1 MKNTIKE
8 NLAVAEAEKMAKEAA
23 RKASLKAE
31 QEAAAKAKK
40 LLVTLAAI
48 NEGDWDHEYL
58 YIKNRI
64 KPTDEEIERFSPL
77 ADQAV
82 TILDKDYP
90 NTLQSEYK
98 PPLVLFCKGG
108 ERSLLSKISISSIS
122 VLDDGKDAQT
132 KKIIDGV
139 LEHGGL
145 IIVPELDSGS
155 IIIKSKTESL
165 TLSEYPDGAYDA
177 KSQKQKERTVRTATS
192 FGCKVFIGITK
203 DSSAVD
209 VAVNSAL
216 DDVGRDVCVAPTRL
230 GTSYKNN
237 ELIRDGA
244 YVVLEWSDLVSK
256 EKEEK

>member
-1 MKNTIKE
+1 MKLESK
-8 NLAVAEAEKMAKEAA
+8 
-23 RKASLKAE
+23 
-31 QEAAAKAKK
+31 Q
-40 LLVTLAAI
+40 LLVTLAAV
-48 NEGDWDHEYL
+48 NKGDWDDEYM

-82 TILDKDYP
+82 TVLDEDYP
-90 NTLQSEYK
+90 NTLKSEYK

-108 ERSLLSKISISSIS
+108 ERSLLSKVSISSVS

-132 KKIIDGV
+132 KKIIDGI
-139 LEHGGL
+139 LAHGGL

-165 TLSEYPDGAYDA
+165 TLSEYPDGAYDV
-177 KSQKQKERTVRTATS
+177 KSQKQRERTVRTATS
-192 FGCKVFIGITK
+192 FGCKVFIGIAK

-209 VAVNSAL
+209 IAVNSAL
-216 DDVGRDVCVAPTRL
+216 DVGRDVYVAPTRL

-244 YVVLEWSDLVSK
+244 CVALEWSDLVSK

>member
-1 MKNTIKE
+1 ME
-8 NLAVAEAEKMAKEAA
+8 
-23 RKASLKAE
+23 LKSK
-31 QEAAAKAKK
+31 Q
-40 LLVTLAAI
+40 LLVAVAAI
-48 NEGDWDHEYL
+48 NEGDWDNEYM

-82 TILDKDYP
+82 TILDEDYP
-90 NTLQSEYK
+90 NTLKSEYK

-108 ERSLLSKISISSIS
+108 ERSLLSKISISSVS

-139 LEHGGL
+139 LEHGEL
-145 IIVPELDSGS
+145 IIAPDLDSGN
-155 IIIKSKTESL
+155 IIIKSKTQSL

-209 VAVNSAL
+209 VSAL
-216 DDVGRDVCVAPTRL
+216 DVGRDVGVAPTRL

-237 ELIRDGA
+237 ELTRDGA

>member
-1 MKNTIKE
+1 MTT
-8 NLAVAEAEKMAKEAA
+8 
-23 RKASLKAE
+23 
-31 QEAAAKAKK
+31 KAKK
-40 LLVTLAAI
+40 LLVAVAVK
-48 NEGDWDHEYL
+48 NNGDWDKEYM
-58 YIKNRI
+58 YMKNRI
-64 KPTDEEIERFSPL
+64 KLTDEEIERFSPL

-82 TILDKDYP
+82 TILDEDYP
-90 NTLQSEYK
+90 NTLKSEYN
-98 PPLVLFCKGG
+98 PPMVLFYKWG
-108 ERSLLSKISISSIS
+108 EKSLLSKISISSVS

-139 LEHGGL
+139 LEHGEL
-145 IIVPELDSGS
+145 IIAPNLDSGN
-155 IIIKSKTESL
+155 IIIKSKTQSL

-216 DDVGRDVCVAPTRL
+216 DVGRDVCVAPTRL

>member
-1 MKNTIKE
+1 MPQRIFQKEKNEMKLESK
-8 NLAVAEAEKMAKEAA
+8 
-23 RKASLKAE
+23 
-31 QEAAAKAKK
+31 Q

-48 NEGDWDHEYL
+48 NEGDWDKEYR
-58 YIKNRI
+58 YIKNCI

-77 ADQAV
+77 VDQAM
-82 TILDKDYP
+82 TILDEDYP
-90 NTLQSEYK
+90 NTLKSEHK
-98 PPLVLFCKGG
+98 PPMVLFCKEG
-108 ERSLLSKISISSIS
+108 ERSLLSKISISSVS
-122 VLDDGKDAQT
+122 VLGDGKDAQT

-139 LEHGGL
+139 LAHGGL

-155 IIIKSKTESL
+155 IIIKSKTQSL

-177 KSQKQKERTVRTATS
+177 KSQKQRERTVRTATS

-216 DDVGRDVCVAPTRL
+216 AVGRDVCVAPTRL

>member
-1 MKNTIKE
+1 MKLESKQL
-8 NLAVAEAEKMAKEAA
+8 LA
-23 RKASLKAE
+23 
-31 QEAAAKAKK
+31 
-40 LLVTLAAI
+40 TLAAI
-48 NEGDWDHEYL
+48 NKGDWDNEYM
-58 YIKNRI
+58 YIKNRV

-77 ADQAV
+77 ADKAV

-108 ERSLLSKISISSIS
+108 ERSLLGKISISSVS

-139 LEHGGL
+139 LEHGEL
-145 IIVPELDSGS
+145 IIAPDLDSGN
-155 IIIKSKTESL
+155 IIIKSKTQSL

-177 KSQKQKERTVRTATS
+177 KSQKQRERTVCTATS

-216 DDVGRDVCVAPTRL
+216 DVGRDVCVAPTRL

>member
-1 MKNTIKE
+1 MK
-8 NLAVAEAEKMAKEAA
+8 
-23 RKASLKAE
+23 LKSK
-31 QEAAAKAKK
+31 Q

-48 NEGDWDHEYL
+48 NEGDWDNEYM

-77 ADQAV
+77 ADQAM
-82 TILDKDYP
+82 TILDEDYP
-90 NTLQSEYK
+90 NTLKSEYK
-98 PPLVLFCKGG
+98 PPLVLFYKWG
-108 ERSLLSKISISSIS
+108 EKSLLSKISISSVS
-122 VLDDGKDAQT
+122 VLDDNKNVQT

-145 IIVPELDSGS
+145 IVVPEFNSGD
-155 IIIKSKTESL
+155 IIIKSKTQSL
-165 TLSEYPDGAYDA
+165 VLSEYPDGAYDA
-177 KSQKQKERTVRTATS
+177 KSQKQKARTACVAAG
-192 FGCKVFIGITK
+192 FGCKVFVGIAK
-203 DSSAVD
+203 DASVVEAT
-209 VAVNSAL
+209 VNSAL
-216 DDVGRDVCVAPTRL
+216 NSGKDICVAPARL

>member
-1 MKNTIKE
+1 MKLESK
-8 NLAVAEAEKMAKEAA
+8 
-23 RKASLKAE
+23 
-31 QEAAAKAKK
+31 Q

-48 NEGDWDHEYL
+48 NEGDWDDEYM

-82 TILDKDYP
+82 TVLDEDYP
-90 NTLQSEYK
+90 NTLKSEYK
-98 PPLVLFCKGG
+98 PPLVLFYKWG
-108 ERSLLSKISISSIS
+108 EKSLLSKISISSVS
-122 VLDDGKDAQT
+122 VLDDNKNVQT

-139 LEHGGL
+139 LAHGGL
-145 IIVPELDSGS
+145 IIAPELDSGN
-155 IIIKSKTESL
+155 IIIKSKTQSL
-165 TLSEYPDGAYDA
+165 ILSEYPDGAYDA

-216 DDVGRDVCVAPTRL
+216 DVGRDVCVAPTRL

-244 YVVLEWSDLVSK
+244 CVVLEWSDLVSK

>member
-1 MKNTIKE
+1 MT
-8 NLAVAEAEKMAKEAA
+8 
-23 RKASLKAE
+23 S
-31 QEAAAKAKK
+31 KAKK
-40 LLVTLAAI
+40 LLVAVAAI
-48 NEGDWDHEYL
+48 NEGDWDNEYM

-64 KPTDEEIERFSPL
+64 KPTDKEIERFSPL

-82 TILDKDYP
+82 TILDEDYP

-98 PPLVLFCKGG
+98 SPLVLFCKGG

-139 LEHGGL
+139 LEHGEL
-145 IIVPELDSGS
+145 IIAPDLDSGN
-155 IIIKSKTESL
+155 IIIKSKPQSL

-177 KSQKQKERTVRTATS
+177 KSQKQRERTVRTATS

-216 DDVGRDVCVAPTRL
+216 DVGRDVCVAPTRL

-244 YVVLEWSDLVSK
+244 YVVLEWPDLISE
-256 EKEEK
+256 EKEGK

>member
-1 MKNTIKE
+1 MKLESKQL
-8 NLAVAEAEKMAKEAA
+8 LA
-23 RKASLKAE
+23 
-31 QEAAAKAKK
+31 
-40 LLVTLAAI
+40 TLAAI
-48 NEGDWDHEYL
+48 NEGDWDNEYT

-108 ERSLLSKISISSIS
+108 ERSLLSKISISSVS

-139 LEHGGL
+139 LGHGEL
-145 IIVPELDSGS
+145 IIAPDLDSGN
-155 IIIKSKTESL
+155 IIIKSKTQSL
-165 TLSEYPDGAYDA
+165 TLSEYPDGAYDT
-177 KSQKQKERTVRTATS
+177 KSQKQRERTVCTATS

-216 DDVGRDVCVAPTRL
+216 DVGRDVCVAPTRL